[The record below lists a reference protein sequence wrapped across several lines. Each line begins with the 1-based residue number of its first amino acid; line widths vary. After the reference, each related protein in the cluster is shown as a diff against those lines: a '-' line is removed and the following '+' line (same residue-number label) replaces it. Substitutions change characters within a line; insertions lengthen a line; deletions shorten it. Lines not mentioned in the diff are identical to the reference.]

1 MKRDRILPIV
11 AGLLFVEFLAG
22 VVWGIHRGCSSF
34 FTTDILLITSFTKIG
49 LVVSV
54 FGLTKAGTNLGM
66 GALADRIGRKPV
78 IIIGSIISA
87 LGGVVIASANNFN
100 DMLLGTAF
108 IGLGGGSTFVGI
120 MVSMAE
126 AIPSQTGLAMG
137 LFQLAAYG
145 GSTFGTSLAGY
156 LAVAY
161 GLRQPFYALMVI
173 SAIGAIMGLLMIPET
188 KGFVEDKEATETG
201 SSNSLSSFAKR
212 LGPIYFAGFSSKI
225 MDSLVISFLPLFLTE
240 LGMNLERTIT
250 IMSAFTLSWAL
261 LQPLTGHIS
270 DKLGRKRIIVVG
282 LAGSVVSVLSFT
294 ITSDFNLLLISALIL
309 GVEAALF
316 YTPLVAMVS
325 DIAPPELEGTLIGS
339 YRFFRDLGY
348 FVGPIF
354 LGAIADSYGLTS
366 IFYATSLC
374 LFLAMILFHSASRE
388 PTREM

>member
-1 MKRDRILPIV
+1 MKRNRIFPIV

-34 FTTDILLITSFTKIG
+34 FTTDILLITSFTRIG
-49 LVVSV
+49 LVVSI
-54 FGLTKAGTNLGM
+54 FGLTKAVTNLGM
-66 GALADRIGRKPV
+66 GALSDRIGRKPV

-100 DMLLGTAF
+100 GMLLGTAL

-120 MVSMAE
+120 MVSMTE
-126 AIPSQTGLAMG
+126 AIPSQTGLVMG

-173 SAIGAIMGLLMIPET
+173 SAVGAIMGLLMIPET
-188 KGFVEDKEATETG
+188 KRFVEEEATETG
-201 SSNSLSSFAKR
+201 SSKSLSSFAKR

-240 LGMNLERTIT
+240 LGMNLERTVT

-261 LQPLTGHIS
+261 LQPLTGYIS
-270 DKLGRKRIIVVG
+270 DRLGRKRIIVVG
-282 LAGSVVSVLSFT
+282 LAGSVVSVLSLT

-348 FVGPIF
+348 FVGPIL

>member
-34 FTTDILLITSFTKIG
+34 FTTDILLITSFTRIG
-49 LVVSV
+49 LVVSI
-54 FGLTKAGTNLGM
+54 FGLTKAVTNLGM
-66 GALADRIGRKPV
+66 GALSDRIGRKPV
-78 IIIGSIISA
+78 IIMGSILSA

-100 DMLLGTAF
+100 GMLLGTAL

-120 MVSMAE
+120 MVSMTE

-156 LAVAY
+156 LAIAY

-173 SAIGAIMGLLMIPET
+173 SAVGAIMGLLMIPET
-188 KGFVEDKEATETG
+188 KRFVEEEATETG
-201 SSNSLSSFAKR
+201 SSKSLSSFAKR

-240 LGMNLERTIT
+240 LGMNLERTVT

-270 DKLGRKRIIVVG
+270 DRLGRKRIIVVG
-282 LAGSVVSVLSFT
+282 LAGSVVSVLSLT